1 MSKTVNTI
9 LTIVIILCMSIL
21 LIYGYYSIQKLD
33 ESKEAKVV
41 STISKHIN
49 GKEIIPVDSEIVDPD
64 EDNGVVEDENFEEYI
79 EEEEEDKINE
89 EEMPEEI
96 PEPVS
101 IPPINKPATAYWIIA
116 GSFKSQSN
124 AKNKVKQLND
134 LGISAEIVHLNNSKL
149 HAICV
154 ARSATEKE
162 ANATKSMLK
171 TKHNIK
177 TYVYKNP

>member
-1 MSKTVNTI
+1 MG
-9 LTIVIILCMSIL
+9 IL

-49 GKEIIPVDSEIVDPD
+49 DTEKAQIDSKSIDNE
-64 EDNGVVEDENFEEYI
+64 EDDGIAEKENFEEYI
-79 EEEEEDKINE
+79 EEEEEYKIDE

-101 IPPINKPATAYWIIA
+101 TPPIKKTAAAYWIIA

-149 HAICV
+149 NAICI

-162 ANATKSMLK
+162 ANATKSMFK